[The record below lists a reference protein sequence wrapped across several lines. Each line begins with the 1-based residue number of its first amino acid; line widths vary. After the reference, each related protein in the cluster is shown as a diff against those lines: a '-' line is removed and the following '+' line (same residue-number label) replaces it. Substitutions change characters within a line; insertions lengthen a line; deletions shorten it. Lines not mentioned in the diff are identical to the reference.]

1 MDPQCIEIYRGK
13 PILYGCGDVVD
24 DYEGIGGHESFRSE
38 LRLLYLTVTD
48 PASGNLIS
56 LQMLPLRVSRMRLQ
70 RASQTD
76 TEWLRNTIER
86 ISRRFG
92 IRVVTRPDNLLEV
105 VPAANLT
112 SKE

>member
-1 MDPQCIEIYRGK
+1 
-13 PILYGCGDVVD
+13 
-24 DYEGIGGHESFRSE
+24 
-38 LRLLYLTVTD
+38 
-48 PASGNLIS
+48 
-56 LQMLPLRVSRMRLQ
+56 MRLQ